1 MTVPALVC
9 ELERSETIAIFP
21 RCPPCVSVGG
31 VLASSRDL
39 LLMTITPPPGGRE
52 LGRATVTSLQVR
64 LCSGPVASGLCD
76 QMMMMMETNP

>member
-1 MTVPALVC
+1 MLV
-9 ELERSETIAIFP
+9 L
-21 RCPPCVSVGG
+21 